1 MFKAYVHWKKKTF
14 CGYICYKY
22 IVQNNLCENLLT
34 HRQFLEK
41 WLPPNLLNK
50 YLKYPRH
57 NIEGSIVT
65 PFSTDIYS
73 LIQLA
78 L

>member
-1 MFKAYVHWKKKTF
+1 MFIGKKKPF

-41 WLPPNLLNK
+41 WLPPNYLTNILNIQGTILRALL
-50 YLKYPRH
+50 LLL
-57 NIEGSIVT
+57 SQ
-65 PFSTDIYS
+65 
-73 LIQLA
+73 LIFIH
-78 L
+78 